1 MTIFLQNIDKKGLSE
16 LNKLAIFFKQFG
28 KIRAANILSYYVLNN
43 FKKTSD
49 KEKNVNNVEDIN
61 IIEICKSIMEK
72 MLKKENLPKNESIL
86 LDIIKEFLNM
96 YKDYDYLS
104 IDDVSQEIIE
114 INIQE
119 DLISNQLN
127 IYEKHLGK
135 THVDT
140 IILYEEMSYIKYKQQ
155 NYIES
160 EKYILKVINHY
171 MYSSNDINNDCD
183 KNTET
188 LAALENLANILFKQ
202 QKFEKAKKIY
212 ETVIKCFESKKN
224 IDKKT
229 LSYCYENLA
238 KLCEKLGN
246 YHEAE
251 NYYKTVLDIIIKN
264 FCSDGFSEESIYI
277 AYFNIATT
285 LEGQFKYSEAASN
298 YEEALEGF
306 ERIYGVNDIRIFEC
320 YNYLA
325 DIYYKLNRCE
335 ESLNYLKKSLI
346 SCSEIYGLEN
356 ESCNLIL
363 QRINLCSEKI
373 NSWKR
378 RKQFFSSN
386 I

>member
-1 MTIFLQNIDKKGLSE
+1 MAIFLKNINKKGLSE

-28 KIRAANILSYYVLNN
+28 KVRASNILSYYVLNN
-43 FKKTSD
+43 FKKAPF
-49 KEKNVNNVEDIN
+49 KEKKENINNDEDIN

-104 IDDVSQEIIE
+104 IDDISEEIIN
-114 INIQE
+114 INIEE

-135 THVDT
+135 LHPDT
-140 IILYEEMSYIKYKQQ
+140 ILLYEEMSYIKYKQK
-155 NYIES
+155 NYVES
-160 EKYILKVINHY
+160 EKYILKVINY
-171 MYSSNDINNDCD
+171 FMNSNDDIND
-183 KNTET
+183 KKTVT
-188 LAALENLANILFKQ
+188 IAALENLANILFKQ
-202 QKFEKAKKIY
+202 EKYDKAKKIY
-212 ETVIKCFESKKN
+212 ETVIKCFESNKN

-238 KLCEKLGN
+238 KLYEKLGEFHQSE
-246 YHEAE
+246 Y
-251 NYYKTVLDIIIKN
+251 YYKKVLNIIIEN

-277 AYFNIATT
+277 AYFNIASS
-285 LEGQFKYSEAASN
+285 LEYQFKYTEAASN

-306 ERIYGVNDIRIFEC
+306 ERLYDENDIRIFEC

-325 DIYYKLNRCE
+325 DIYYKLNRCK
-335 ESLNYLKKSLI
+335 ESLTYLKKSLI
-346 SCSEIYGLEN
+346 ACSEIYGLEN

-378 RKQFFSSN
+378 REQFFSSN